1 MTHMTPE
8 TAQRLMQYTDAIATT
23 ETGLLAL
30 ETVAAMK
37 KEFVV
42 EVFDPGN
49 PDLGWTIGGAGEDEA
64 EAGFVASYLRESND
78 EVRVRIRPRYV
89 LDPEEGS
96 SDA

>member
-1 MTHMTPE
+1 MNHMTPAE
-8 TAQRLMQYTDAIATT
+8 AQELLKEPAAYHTVTERMAIR
-23 ETGLLAL
+23 
-30 ETVAAMK
+30 TVAALRL
-37 KEFVV
+37 EYVV